1 MALGQTRATPAML
14 LRPTHGP
21 VWHGVERVMAV
32 AVFVA
37 HAFNYKHGKTEQYP
51 PCSGEASRLH
61 VILALLL
68 VELALLLCS
77 CVLVLLVLRDEVV
90 HVALSLGELHLIH
103 TLARV
108 PMQEGLAA
116 EHCCEVLSHAFEHF
130 LDRCGVAGKR
140 HRHLEAF
147 GWDVT
152 NGGLD
157 VVGNPFHKVGGV
169 LVLHVEKLLVDLL
182 CGHSATE
189 KCCGCQIAPV
199 PGVSRAHHVLGIKHL
214 LRELRHRQGT
224 VLLRPA

>member
-1 MALGQTRATPAML
+1 M
-14 LRPTHGP
+14 
-21 VWHGVERVMAV
+21 VV
-32 AVFVA
+32 AVLVA
-37 HAFNYKHGKTEQYP
+37 RTCNYKHGVTEQYP
-51 PCSGEASRLH
+51 PRSGEASRLH
-61 VILALLL
+61 VVLALLL
-68 VELALLLCS
+68 VKLALLLCS

-140 HRHLEAF
+140 HRHLEAL
-147 GWDVT
+147 GRDVT

-157 VVGNPFHKVGGV
+157 VVGDPFHKVGGV

-182 CGHSATE
+182 CGHSASE

-199 PGVSRAHHVLGIKHL
+199 PGVSRAHHVLSIKHL